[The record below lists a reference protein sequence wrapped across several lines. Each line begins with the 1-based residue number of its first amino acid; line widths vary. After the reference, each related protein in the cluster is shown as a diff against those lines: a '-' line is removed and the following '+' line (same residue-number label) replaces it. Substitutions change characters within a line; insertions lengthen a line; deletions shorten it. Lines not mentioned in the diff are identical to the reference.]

1 MRPKTLISAVTILF
15 FFFLGLTAAQENSN
29 VTIKKVKVPQTSP
42 ASGQEMY
49 VSYCASCHGKDAKG
63 NGPAAPALKVAPTDL
78 TALAKNNKGAYPSD
92 HVATVISGA
101 AVTAHGSKD
110 MPVWG
115 SLFRSISAGH
125 SAEVQQRVTNLTK
138 YIESMQAK

>member
-1 MRPKTLISAVTILF
+1 MRPRTLISAVTVLF
-15 FFFLGLTAAQENSN
+15 FFFLGLAAAQENSN

-110 MPVWG
+110 
-115 SLFRSISAGH
+115 
-125 SAEVQQRVTNLTK
+125 
-138 YIESMQAK
+138 